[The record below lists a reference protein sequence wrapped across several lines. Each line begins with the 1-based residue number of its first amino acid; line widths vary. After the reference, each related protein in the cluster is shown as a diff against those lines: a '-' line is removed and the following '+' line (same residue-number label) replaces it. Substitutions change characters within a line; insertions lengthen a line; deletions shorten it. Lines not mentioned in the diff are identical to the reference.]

1 MDNPP
6 NRDSDDGQAPL
17 VRDPALWLRN
27 LGSDAAADLMR
38 IISAS
43 GGSARGNA
51 VNVAREHGRGWGDI
65 AIAVALSRCAYTG
78 ALPAGDPAR

>member
-6 NRDSDDGQAPL
+6 HRYGDAVQAPA

-43 GGSARGNA
+43 GSSARGNA

-65 AIAVALSRCAYTG
+65 AIAVALSRRAYTG
-78 ALPAGDPAR
+78 ALPARNPVL